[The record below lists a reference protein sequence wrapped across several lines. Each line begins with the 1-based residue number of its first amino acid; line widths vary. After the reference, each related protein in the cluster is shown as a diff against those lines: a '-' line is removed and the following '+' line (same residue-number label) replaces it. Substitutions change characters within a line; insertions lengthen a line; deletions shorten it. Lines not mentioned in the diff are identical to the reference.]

1 MVSPRLLFSIRAVVT
16 AEQRHGARQSH
27 LFSGLVFVLLFPRLH
42 MTVIGGGPFL
52 RMIPFE

>member
-52 RMIPFE
+52 RMIPF